1 MLMRPG
7 RRGRDRGAAAVE
19 FALVVP
25 VLFMLLMGIVNYG
38 LWFNDSLQLR
48 QGIREAARQAVVLV
62 PLGGTDPTTGA
73 ACGTLL
79 GMNNVACGTKSQT
92 VTTGGVASVQILTPD
107 GWVRGHEVVVCAWV
121 SSTNFTGFVPLPAGG
136 IIKSKT
142 TMSIESVPTPAPT
155 PTSYTADAPPPNGNW
170 TSWCTR

>member
-1 MLMRPG
+1 MLMRPQ

-19 FALVVP
+19 FALVMP

-62 PLGGTDPTTGA
+62 PFSGTTCSTQ
-73 ACGTLL
+73 T

-92 VTTGGVASVQILTPD
+92 VTTGGVASLRILTPD
-107 GWVRGHEVVVCAWV
+107 GWVRGHQVVVCAMV
-121 SSTNFTGFVPLPAGG
+121 RSTNFTGFVPLPAGG

-142 TMSIESVPTPAPT
+142 TMSIESVTPAPS
-155 PTSYTADAPPPNGNW
+155 PASYTADASPTGDW
-170 TSWCTR
+170 TWCTA